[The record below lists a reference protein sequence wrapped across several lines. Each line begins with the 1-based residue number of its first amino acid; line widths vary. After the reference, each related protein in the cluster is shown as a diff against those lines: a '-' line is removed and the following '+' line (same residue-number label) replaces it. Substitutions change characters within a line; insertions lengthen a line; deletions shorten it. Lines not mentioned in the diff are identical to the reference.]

1 MTEPVTSWKP
11 NSKANKPKT
20 VKSLATLIID
30 RVRLIAENKFYV
42 IQNFHKY
49 RKKVQKKRLGEEPG
63 KRAGH
68 DDEVRPVKKKTV
80 YGVHSS
86 KACGRK
92 PGSDAVEAIAK
103 TNNEKDFSV
112 REAIFSQ
119 YRMELQYHF
128 RNSSRRISAISK
140 GFMKDHEHVANH
152 FSWLSNSGSMIPL
165 VEANLIKHIGDM
177 EKVLK
182 YKKRLDSEYLLR
194 FVEIDNKCEVDYNG
208 SPMFKYISIL
218 RMTADDRDSDGSC
231 LIRLDSDGVA
241 KTASPHIVAIAVDDR
256 FVFEIHAEG
265 DRLIGNLNLVTAIST
280 LLHLAFILD
289 LHYPVE
295 CQTVWDVIQKNVAKF
310 GCIDGTRATGG
321 KGKAQRKFDDYLADL
336 GRAYAYF

>member
-1 MTEPVTSWKP
+1 MFNLYIKRF
-11 NSKANKPKT
+11 A
-20 VKSLATLIID
+20 II
-30 RVRLIAENKFYV
+30 ET
-42 IQNFHKY
+42 
-49 RKKVQKKRLGEEPG
+49 P
-63 KRAGH
+63 
-68 DDEVRPVKKKTV
+68 
-80 YGVHSS
+80 
-86 KACGRK
+86 C
-92 PGSDAVEAIAK
+92 
-103 TNNEKDFSV
+103 
-112 REAIFSQ
+112 
-119 YRMELQYHF
+119 
-128 RNSSRRISAISK
+128 
-140 GFMKDHEHVANH
+140 
-152 FSWLSNSGSMIPL
+152 
-165 VEANLIKHIGDM
+165 
-177 EKVLK
+177 
-182 YKKRLDSEYLLR
+182 
-194 FVEIDNKCEVDYNG
+194 
-208 SPMFKYISIL
+208 IL

-256 FVFEIHAEG
+256 FVLEIHAEG